1 LETARSSIAIITGC
15 NAMKSGRIDTMLLLL
30 NFNQGIFFEYNW
42 AVLGLYLSVLGYSGL
57 VFGVLVESVFY
68 FQVFQPY

>member
-1 LETARSSIAIITGC
+1 
-15 NAMKSGRIDTMLLLL
+15 MKSGRIDTMLLLL